1 MVCALGR
8 LRGGTGRRAF
18 GRSGSSL
25 SIELRR
31 GGLGLGRRRIGGWR
45 VCRACERVGF

>member
-1 MVCALGR
+1 MCALGR

-25 SIELRR
+25 NKGLRK

-45 VCRACERVGF
+45 ACRACERVGL